1 MNTSRSDKDSENL
14 NLGQRVLELIFT
26 VLMVF
31 LLGFFVYH
39 QQTNSG
45 YFTEKYGALEMLCL
59 YVPIALAISAMLVR
73 VWTGQRQ
80 PARPLEVLRN
90 LLLGLGSL
98 WLLTVFPFNF
108 THLADTLPEAMRFV
122 LGWLTNDMGRI
133 LLILQIVIGPI
144 TALVTAW
151 QYMTLRHRDKLSHS
165 NGTVYHSA

>member
-1 MNTSRSDKDSENL
+1 
-14 NLGQRVLELIFT
+14 
-26 VLMVF
+26 
-31 LLGFFVYH
+31 
-39 QQTNSG
+39 
-45 YFTEKYGALEMLCL
+45 MLCL

-151 QYMTLRHRDKLSHS
+151 QYMTLRHRDKLNHS
-165 NGTVYHSA
+165 NGTVYRSA